1 MRPTRHHARGVSLV
15 EAMVALAVMAFGMLA
30 VVGVQGTMRLNADIA
45 KQRSEATRIAQEMIE
60 TQRAFT
66 VIDSTAGQRAW
77 SDISTSAD
85 TEVTGLTT
93 NTTYRVARS
102 VLTFANPPA
111 KALMVTVRWD
121 DRTGQP
127 QQLTLS
133 SAIAAAAPAL
143 SGTLGVR
150 PGTASVAPVRRPYR
164 RHPSIPVQARD
175 FGTSSAWVPPYR
187 PSIALVFNNL
197 TGFIIGICNFGLTE
211 SSNETIAPAD
221 IQSCSNN
228 TSAQLITGYVRFNR
242 TTTGSDLLAAD
253 VENPPGPALRL
264 VMRINLTSGGHPDT
278 PFCADDADPYTTA
291 DGALQYASYFCVV
304 YSNAAARWS
313 GRTDVE
319 PLTTYNAGV
328 PLEWE
333 ISNDVSGGGIER
345 FRVCRYTPATSDAQA
360 IPNPAHPRDYTN
372 VIGNLTNQNFVV
384 ISSSKTCPA
393 DVPANPAAG
402 DLVNSNTLQHQPTP

>member
-1 MRPTRHHARGVSLV
+1 MRPTRHLARGVSLV
-15 EAMVALAVMAFGMLA
+15 EAMVALAIMAFGMLA
-30 VVGVQGTMRLNADIA
+30 VVGVQGTLRLNADIA
-45 KQRSEATRIAQEMIE
+45 KQRSEATRIGQEMLE

-66 VIDSTAGQRAW
+66 VIDSAAGQRAW
-77 SDISTSAD
+77 SDIGTSAE

-93 NTTYRVARS
+93 NTVYRVGRS
-102 VLTFANPPA
+102 VLTYANPPA
-111 KALMVTVRWD
+111 KALAVTVRWD

-127 QQLTLS
+127 QQVMLS

-150 PGTASVAPVRRPYR
+150 PGTASVAPLRRPYR

-187 PSIALVFNNL
+187 ASIALVFNNVSGL
-197 TGFIIGICNFGLTE
+197 ITGICNFALIE

-228 TSAQLITGYVRFNR
+228 TAAQLITGYVRFNR
-242 TTTGSDLLAAD
+242 TTTGPDLLAAD
-253 VENPPGPALRL
+253 VENPIGPALRV
-264 VMRINLTSGGHPDT
+264 VMQINLTSTGHTGT
-278 PFCADDADPYTTA
+278 PFCADDADPYSTA
-291 DGALQYASYFCVV
+291 DGAMQYASYFCVV

-313 GRTDVE
+313 GRIDVE

-328 PLEWE
+328 PLIWE
-333 ISNDVSGGGIER
+333 ISDSPSGGGIER

-360 IPNPAHPRDYTN
+360 IPNQAHPRNYTDVN
-372 VIGNLTNQNFVV
+372 GNLTNQNFVV
-384 ISSSKTCPA
+384 VSSSKTCPV

-402 DLVNSNTLQHQPTP
+402 DLVNSNTLQHQPVP